1 MAEKNKIYETDFTKG
16 VYKLEDFCNALKDN
30 NCIVVRNVFNDW
42 QALVD
47 NTKYDSIRFVITAVH
62 GEMKFGFWIAC
73 KHDLII
79 TDSSSC
85 ARSQLAKP
93 TDYAK
98 QQWLDFFCLSKETE
112 DVWERLLFLSAVKP
126 VEKDYFDDKNH
137 PSKQSFK
144 IDEVIKIVRNSTYFD
159 ELSLIEA
166 VSLRKDIFDLMDMVG
181 FIEEVKYDAITKNW
195 IAQYD
200 GGMITMPSWIGN
212 ILDKEAKK

>member
-1 MAEKNKIYETDFTKG
+1 MYETDFTKG

-30 NCIVVRNVFNDW
+30 NCIIERNVFNDW
-42 QALVD
+42 QALVGS
-47 NTKYDSIRFVITAVH
+47 TKYDSIRFVITAVH

-79 TDSSSC
+79 TD
-85 ARSQLAKP
+85 
-93 TDYAK
+93 YAK

-112 DVWERLLFLSAVKP
+112 NIWERLLFCSAVKP
-126 VEKDYFDDKNH
+126 VEKDYWNKIKSVNVK
-137 PSKQSFK
+137 PLKQSFK
-144 IDEVIKIVRNSTYFD
+144 IDEVVKIVRNSTYFD

-181 FIEEVKYDAITKNW
+181 FIEEVKYDANTKNW

-212 ILDKEAKK
+212 ILNGVCENET

>member
-1 MAEKNKIYETDFTKG
+1 MYETDFTKG
-16 VYKLEDFCNALKDN
+16 VYLLKDFCDALRDN
-30 NCIVVRNVFNDW
+30 NCIIERNVFNDW
-42 QALVD
+42 QALVGS
-47 NTKYDSIRFVITAVH
+47 TKYDSVRFVITAVH
-62 GEMKFGFWIAC
+62 GELKFGFWIAC

-79 TDSSSC
+79 
-85 ARSQLAKP
+85 

-112 DVWERLLFLSAVKP
+112 DVWERLLFCSAVKP
-126 VEKDYFDDKNH
+126 VEKDYFDDKNNS
-137 PSKQSFK
+137 SKQSFK
-144 IDEVIKIVRNSTYFD
+144 IDEVVKIVKNSTYFD

-181 FIEEVKYDAITKNW
+181 FVKEVKYDANAKNW

-212 ILDKEAKK
+212 ILDKEYLDKEVKK